1 MTKEEKELLKAAQAV
16 LNWWATTINFKNEE
30 YLGPMYRLEKAVL
43 NVEATNPVSPDQ
55 EAGRK
60 EEVK

>member
-16 LNWWATTINFKNEE
+16 LNWWATTVNFKNEE

-43 NVEATNPVSPDQ
+43 NVEATR
-55 EAGRK
+55 GRK
-60 EEVK
+60 KI